1 MVEEKNS
8 EWTRYLKVT
17 AVSSLIVFLI
27 LVYPVYKYATWIQ
40 VNSFL
45 CGYII
50 SLINGLLG
58 FKLNAMAFEKPVKGF
73 MILVFGGMGLRIIV
87 VMLLLLIL
95 LQFSI
100 FESIS
105 LISSVFFFYI
115 LFISIE
121 IYFLHKKQVSLK
133 IIKQKNSE

>member
-58 FKLNAMAFEKPVKGF
+58 FKLNAKAFEKPVKGF